1 MTYLYW
7 TTPRTHLPH
16 QWTRP
21 HTGNHKNKQKHKNFI
36 WNQSMVRTGAPPTVI
51 DRLKRQRAYAWSKYY
66 KELEKNH
73 DQQIQ
78 ILGLLSMIRQNAIY
92 FGGMHSTSGSSI
104 DPIDIDAPA
113 RAPDAL
119 PEMPNHLTTEFEDML
134 EKLKKSV
141 ECPVCLESIGKGK
154 LKITGCG
161 HKYCEA
167 CFAKID
173 KCAVCRR
180 KIKK

>member
-1 MTYLYW
+1 
-7 TTPRTHLPH
+7 
-16 QWTRP
+16 
-21 HTGNHKNKQKHKNFI
+21 
-36 WNQSMVRTGAPPTVI
+36 MVRTGAPPTLI

-66 KELEKNH
+66 KELEKTH

-78 ILGLLSMIRQNAIY
+78 ILHLLALVRENVLLFGSMA
-92 FGGMHSTSGSSI
+92 SGSST

-141 ECPVCLESIGKGK
+141 ECPVCLEPIEKGK

-161 HKYCEA
+161 HKYCET

>member
-1 MTYLYW
+1 
-7 TTPRTHLPH
+7 
-16 QWTRP
+16 
-21 HTGNHKNKQKHKNFI
+21 
-36 WNQSMVRTGAPPTVI
+36 MVRTGAPPIVI

-78 ILGLLSMIRQNAIY
+78 IWRLMAVIRETVLPFGLMA
-92 FGGMHSTSGSSI
+92 SGSSA

-141 ECPVCLESIGKGK
+141 ECPVCLEPIEKGK

-167 CFAKID
+167 CFAKIN
-173 KCAVCRR
+173 KCSICRR